1 MLGSRSAGGG
11 GTVGVG
17 VVGGVMVGVT
27 RLGEGGVM
35 FEALGRPSL
44 TASTTPTRPTTSAV
58 AATAEVTRVALVT
71 TVTVP
76 MPGNGE

>member
-1 MLGSRSAGGG
+1 
-11 GTVGVG
+11 
-17 VVGGVMVGVT
+17 MVGVT
-27 RLGEGGVM
+27 RLGAGGVM

-44 TASTTPTRPTTSAV
+44 TASTTATRPTTSAV